1 MSKLINEFKHQES
14 KHQEPK
20 DLDNIELGSI
30 STAGPSIEW
39 SKENEMIMVEWCDIA
54 QCYKWLSAKAHT
66 KYSMM
71 HAWMTIPAIT
81 LSTISGTASFAQ
93 ASLPVNYQIF
103 APMVIGS
110 INIFIGILTT
120 IQQYLKISELNEGHR
135 VATIAWDK
143 FARNIRIELA
153 KAPIERMEAGQ
164 FLKISRQEFDR
175 LMETSPTVPQD
186 IINLFSSTFAGKEGS
201 VERTRYDELKK
212 PDICNIIESASKNRH
227 PWYLEAEKSADN
239 SLQNLSIALNKQ
251 QNKLREREAEILEK
265 EREILEK
272 NEKRLDIQKTFQKS
286 VKAYTIKVN
295 SENKQMDD
303 YISTFNQHYLR
314 KPLPEEI
321 TEKFKGTI
329 DDDLIQDYLKLYT
342 TSTIHPSDDN
352 V

>member
-1 MSKLINEFKHQES
+1 
-14 KHQEPK
+14 
-20 DLDNIELGSI
+20 
-30 STAGPSIEW
+30 
-39 SKENEMIMVEWCDIA
+39 
-54 QCYKWLSAKAHT
+54 
-66 KYSMM
+66 
-71 HAWMTIPAIT
+71 
-81 LSTISGTASFAQ
+81 
-93 ASLPVNYQIF
+93 
-103 APMVIGS
+103 MVIGS

-135 VATIAWDK
+135 VAAIAWDK

-251 QNKLREREAEILEK
+251 QDKLREREAEILEK

-272 NEKRLDIQKTFQKS
+272 DEKRLDVQKTFQKS

-321 TEKFKGTI
+321 QEKFKGAI
-329 DDDLIQDYLKLYT
+329 DNDLIQDYLKLYT
-342 TSTIHPSDDN
+342 TTTIQPSDDN